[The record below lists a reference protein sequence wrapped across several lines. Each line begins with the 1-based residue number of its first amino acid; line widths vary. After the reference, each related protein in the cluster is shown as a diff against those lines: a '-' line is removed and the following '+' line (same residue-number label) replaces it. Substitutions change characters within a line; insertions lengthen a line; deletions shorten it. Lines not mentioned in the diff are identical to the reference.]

1 MNAFIITEKNLD
13 FKWFYKD
20 FCNFLEKIMQ
30 KRGLHVEQFRV
41 IMKEHSKKGGTR
53 MQIEGMQK
61 LTLLDYPGKTAAI
74 LFAHGCD
81 FRCPFCHNAGLV
93 TRPMAN
99 AVSEDEIL
107 SYLYKRRGL
116 LDGVVLTGGEPLLQP
131 DAGEL
136 LRKIRNLGY
145 AVKLDTNGSFPD
157 RLAALLDA
165 GLVDYVAMD
174 IKNRPEK
181 YKETAGCTDAQ
192 LAAVCR
198 SVDLLLAGRVDY
210 EFRTTVTG
218 RLHTPA
224 DIGAAAAWIAGAKHY
239 FLQPFKDSGDLVGD
253 GDFTP
258 DDATLA
264 DMLAHARRSVPNTE
278 LRG

>member
-1 MNAFIITEKNLD
+1 
-13 FKWFYKD
+13 
-20 FCNFLEKIMQ
+20 
-30 KRGLHVEQFRV
+30 
-41 IMKEHSKKGGTR
+41 

-93 TRPMAN
+93 IRPAAN
-99 AVSEDEIL
+99 TVSEEEIL
-107 SYLYKRRGL
+107 TYLKKRQGL
-116 LDGVVLTGGEPLLQP
+116 LDGVVLTGGEPLLQA
-131 DAGEL
+131 DTGAL
-136 LRKIRNLGY
+136 LEKIRALGY

-157 RLAALLDA
+157 RLQALLDA

-181 YKETAGCTDAQ
+181 YRETAGCTDAQ
-192 LAAVCR
+192 LAAVRR
-198 SVDLLLAGRVDY
+198 SVELLLAGNVDY

-218 RLHTPA
+218 KLHTPE
-224 DIGAAAAWIAGAKHY
+224 DIGAAAAWIAGAKRY
-239 FLQPFKDSGDLVGD
+239 FLQPFKDSGDLVGA

-258 DDATLA
+258 DAATLA
-264 DMLAHARRSVPNTE
+264 DMLTRARQFVPNTE

>member
-1 MNAFIITEKNLD
+1 M
-13 FKWFYKD
+13 
-20 FCNFLEKIMQ
+20 
-30 KRGLHVEQFRV
+30 R
-41 IMKEHSKKGGTR
+41 
-53 MQIEGMQK
+53 IEGMQK

-93 TRPMAN
+93 TRPAAN
-99 AVSEDEIL
+99 AVAEEEIL
-107 SYLYKRRGL
+107 AYLQKRQGL
-116 LDGVVLTGGEPLLQP
+116 LDGVVLTGGEPLLQA

-136 LRKIRNLGY
+136 LAKIRALGY
-145 AVKLDTNGSFPD
+145 AVKLDTNGSYPD
-157 RLAALLDA
+157 RLAALLNA

-181 YKETAGCTDAQ
+181 YRETAGCTDAQ
-192 LAAVCR
+192 LAAVRR
-198 SVDLLLAGRVDY
+198 SVELLLTGDTDY

-218 RLHTPA
+218 KLHTPD
-224 DIGAAAAWIAGAKHY
+224 DIGAAAAWIAGARRY

-258 DDATLA
+258 DSAVLA
-264 DMLAHARRSVPNTE
+264 DMLAHARQYVRNTE

>member
-1 MNAFIITEKNLD
+1 MNAFIITEKNRD

-30 KRGLHVEQFRV
+30 KRGLHVEQFRA
-41 IMKEHSKKGGTR
+41 IIEEHSEKGGTR

-145 AVKLDTNGSFPD
+145 AVKLDTNGSF
-157 RLAALLDA
+157 
-165 GLVDYVAMD
+165 
-174 IKNRPEK
+174 
-181 YKETAGCTDAQ
+181 
-192 LAAVCR
+192 
-198 SVDLLLAGRVDY
+198 
-210 EFRTTVTG
+210 RTTVTG

-224 DIGAAAAWIAGAKHY
+224 DIGAAAAWIAGAKRY

-258 DDATLA
+258 DDAALA